1 MSKKGFKKF
10 LVGAGIGAAITA
22 LFTTE
27 KGRAYQKK
35 IASACEELIN
45 KLKEV
50 DVEEVKENVKNKIE
64 EIKTELAD
72 LDKEKAKDIAA
83 KKAKDIQEKSKE
95 LALYAKE
102 KGTPVLQEM
111 TENLREEAIKVTKKV
126 LKKLENSKKE
136 DKKEEK

>member
-72 LDKEKAKDIAA
+72 LDKEKALDIAKTKA
-83 KKAKDIQEKSKE
+83 KTLENKAKDLVK
-95 LALYAKE
+95 YAKE
-102 KGTPVLQEM
+102 KGTPLVEKAAA
-111 TENLREEAIKVTKKV
+111 NLKEETIKATKSI
-126 LKKLENSKKE
+126 LKKLE
-136 DKKEEK
+136 EK